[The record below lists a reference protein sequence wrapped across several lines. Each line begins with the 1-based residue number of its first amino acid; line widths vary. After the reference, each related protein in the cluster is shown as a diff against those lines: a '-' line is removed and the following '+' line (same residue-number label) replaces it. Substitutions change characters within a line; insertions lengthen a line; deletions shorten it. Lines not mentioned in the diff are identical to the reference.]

1 MARVKNPTTQ
11 KATQTTESI
20 VSTTAGEC
28 TIFPHSTEVIIE
40 IL

>member
-11 KATQTTESI
+11 RAAQTTESI
-20 VSTTAGEC
+20 VSTTVGEC
-28 TIFPHSTEVIIE
+28 TIYLRLNMVIIE